1 MSLSF
6 LKNPVSVTLAGGI
19 ILLSGLA
26 IGCSL
31 FSSGVTPGV
40 AKAVDVV
47 QCQLNAVED
56 VIPNAA
62 VAEDI
67 VLSIRA
73 GNFAYAGGLLKS
85 LDASVE
91 DVERIVEA
99 LAACEPASKVP
110 DADADPAE
118 LVPSSSV
125 NM

>member
-1 MSLSF
+1 MT
-6 LKNPVSVTLAGGI
+6 LKNPVSIALAVGS
-19 ILLSGLA
+19 LLAGLA

-47 QCQLNAVED
+47 QCQLDAVED
-56 VIPNAA
+56 IIPNAA
-62 VAEDI
+62 IAEDI

-91 DVERIVEA
+91 DVERVVKA
-99 LAACEPASKVP
+99 LEACEPASEAP
-110 DADADPAE
+110 DAGADPAE
-118 LVPSSSV
+118 LSPPSSV
-125 NM
+125 NL